1 MPHNLSFLI
10 QLCTTA
16 IILQTQNIFGKI
28 VLNCDN
34 LRYNEYR
41 DLSHKASHDIYTF
54 VRDPSPVILA
64 MNTAL
69 LEGLR
74 SDRLRKLSILVDD
87 DFEVEKYMDIIEDS
101 MKGTPLSTKTYSINE
116 LAVSVVVQSKID
128 ITPILKF
135 II

>member
-1 MPHNLSFLI
+1 MLI
-10 QLCTTA
+10 QLCTST
-16 IILQTQNIFGKI
+16 IILQTQDIFGKI

-54 VRDPSPVILA
+54 VRDPSQVTLA
-64 MNTAL
+64 MNTVL

-74 SDRLRKLSILVDD
+74 SDRLRRLSILVVDVY
-87 DFEVEKYMDIIEDS
+87 FAVEKYMDIIEDS